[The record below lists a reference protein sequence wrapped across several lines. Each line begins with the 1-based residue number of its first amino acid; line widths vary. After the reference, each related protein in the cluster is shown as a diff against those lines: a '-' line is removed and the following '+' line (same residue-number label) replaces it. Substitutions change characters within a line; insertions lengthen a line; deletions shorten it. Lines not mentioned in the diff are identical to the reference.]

1 MQNASALTQG
11 ISSQVNL
18 SYLMTAAKLAT
29 AHRLMALAESK
40 LERHDEAEQT
50 MITAMKVFK
59 EEQLLKGLQMLY
71 EDSKEDL
78 DSGRNCGHAAD
89 SVLPYVLFP
98 SSPPR
103 PHDMDPWSQIS
114 PGVVCH
120 SLCCSAIS

>member
-1 MQNASALTQG
+1 
-11 ISSQVNL
+11 
-18 SYLMTAAKLAT
+18 MTAAKLAT

-78 DSGRNCGHAAD
+78 DSGANCRHAAE
-89 SVLPYVLFP
+89 SISLP
-98 SSPPR
+98 SSPP
-103 PHDMDPWSQIS
+103 S
-114 PGVVCH
+114 PPLMTWTPC
-120 SLCCSAIS
+120 LRCLQA

>member
-1 MQNASALTQG
+1 M
-11 ISSQVNL
+11 NL

-59 EEQLLKGLQMLY
+59 EAQLLKGLQMLY

-78 DSGRNCGHAAD
+78 DSGRHCRHAAD
-89 SVLPYVLFP
+89 SVTLP
-98 SSPPR
+98 STSPCIP
-103 PHDMDPWSQIS
+103 
-114 PGVVCH
+114 CH
-120 SLCCSAIS
+120 GPLGRLTP